1 MKRVLLLAATIC
13 LTFTAMAE
21 TKTIKL
27 KVIET
32 SDVHGYFFPYDFIER
47 KQLRGSLARV
57 NSYVKRQRQQYG
69 DRLLLFDN
77 GDILQGQ
84 PVCYWSNYVMTQREN
99 IAASVINYMKYDA
112 ECVGNHDV
120 ETGHAVYDKW
130 ISEVS
135 CPMICANMVNRSTGE
150 PHVNVKPY
158 AVFYREGVKI
168 AVLGLLTPT
177 ISSWLNESLWS
188 GLEFQEMTSCAR
200 KWMKHIKENE
210 QPDLIF
216 GLFHSGM
223 DGGIVTPELEEN
235 ASQRI
240 AREVPG
246 FDVIFL
252 GHDHIVHNDWV
263 TCEATGKQVLCLDPS
278 CNAQNVAEANI
289 ELTYRDGRLTKK
301 DIKGEIVSMKDEA
314 VDEAMVAYFQP
325 QTEQIRKYVERP
337 IGTFAKSMNTRD
349 CFFGPSA
356 FTDFIHSLQLQITKA
371 DVSFNAPLTFNATID
386 AGTVTVADMFKL
398 YRFENL
404 LFVLNMTGKEIR
416 KHLEMSYDQWV
427 NTMRSKDDHLLLLN
441 DESKGD
447 QQRMGFR
454 NYTFNFDS
462 ASGID
467 YEVDVTKPDGQK
479 VRILQMSDGRPFD
492 ESHWYRVAMNSY
504 RANGGGEL
512 LTVGA
517 GIPKDSLDGRVIFQT
532 KLDQRHYL
540 MKEIER
546 MGTVTP
552 EAANNWRFVP
562 EEWTREAARRDR
574 KLVFGRDD

>member
-1 MKRVLLLAATIC
+1 
-13 LTFTAMAE
+13 MAE